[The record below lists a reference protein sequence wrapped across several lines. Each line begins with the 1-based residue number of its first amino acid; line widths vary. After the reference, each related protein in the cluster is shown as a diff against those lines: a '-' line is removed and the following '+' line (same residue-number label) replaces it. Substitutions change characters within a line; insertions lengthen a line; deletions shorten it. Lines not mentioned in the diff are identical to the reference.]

1 MRPDRRLHPAG
12 IVVLALDALR
22 DVAVPLFS
30 VVILAGLGSGLNS
43 SGLMN
48 TLAFALAGVLLS
60 AVAGYVRWLTTRW
73 WVADDGGIHFRSGL
87 IWTKATGIPLSRI
100 QSLDVERG
108 PVQRLFGVQMLHV
121 QTGGGGKRGEIV
133 LGAVDAEAVEA
144 LRALLAER
152 GRFVAVT
159 GSPVHGNEDGAVR
172 SDEDASGSDEGAA
185 APTSA
190 SVAEQHV
197 VERHLTNADL
207 LRAALTAGQLGLMLS
222 VLAVVGQFAE
232 NLINPELGDLSNRA
246 AADPKRDAILG
257 LLPGSV
263 AGWMATAA
271 IFVLVAWLL
280 SILGTIVAFAGF
292 TVRRDGDRLR
302 IRRGFVVHREA
313 TVPVERIR
321 AVEMVEGVL
330 RRPFGLASV
339 RIEVIG
345 HAAEP
350 SAAQTLF
357 PLLGRAEVH
366 PFLVS
371 LLPELADEPNGLAPV
386 PRRALR
392 RYVVPPALAG
402 LIIATA
408 GWRLVGIGAWG
419 FFVLI
424 PAIAYGAA
432 RYRAA
437 GWRLNGDQLAVRS
450 LRLARTT
457 VFAPAVNRESHSI
470 AQTALQRRGD
480 LADLAVDFGKSTR
493 AKIRHLDAK
502 EAATA
507 FAVIDASGDK
517 HPS

>member
-12 IVVLALDALR
+12 IAVLAVDDLR

-30 VVILAGLGSGLNS
+30 VVLLVGLGGGFDSG
-43 SGLMN
+43 GLMN
-48 TLAFALAGVLLS
+48 AFALALAGVLLS
-60 AVAGYVRWLTTRW
+60 SIAGYVRWLTTKW

-87 IWTKATGIPLSRI
+87 IWTKATGIPLSRV

-108 PVQRLFGVQMLHV
+108 PVQRLFGVHMLHV

-152 GRFVAVT
+152 GQFVAVT
-159 GSPVHGNEDGAVR
+159 GSPAHDGEHGTVKL
-172 SDEDASGSDEGAA
+172 DEDLSGSDEEALA
-185 APTSA
+185 STAPA
-190 SVAEQHV
+190 GVAEQPA
-197 VERHLTNADL
+197 VERHLTNSDL
-207 LRAALTAGQLGLMLS
+207 LRAALTAGQLGLLLS
-222 VLAVVGQFAE
+222 VLAVLGQFAE

-263 AGWMATAA
+263 AGWVATVT

-280 SILGTIVAFAGF
+280 SMLGTIVAFAGF

-313 TVPVERIR
+313 TVPIERIR

-330 RRPFGLASV
+330 RRPFGLASL

-357 PLLGRAEVH
+357 PLLGRVEVH

-371 LLPELADEPNGLAPV
+371 LLPELADEPNGLEPV

-392 RYVVPPALAG
+392 HYVVPPALAG
-402 LIIATA
+402 LAVAIA
-408 GWRLVGIGAWG
+408 GWALAGTGAWG
-419 FFVLI
+419 LFVVI

-470 AQTALQRRGD
+470 AQTVLQRRGN

-507 FAVIDASGDK
+507 FAAIDASRR
-517 HPS
+517 